1 MSIEGQTGNRRES
14 REGEIK
20 PEDKVS
26 EKDAGSR
33 WSR

>member
-20 PEDKVS
+20 LVKRMQAADEAD
-26 EKDAGSR
+26 R
-33 WSR
+33 

>member
-14 REGEIK
+14 REEEIK

-33 WSR
+33 